1 MTSEGYKLVKKT
13 FVTLLVSLLLVE
25 ASITAGV
32 SAASSI
38 SEEAY
43 SIKQPS
49 APAQTS
55 SLEQSKDTYRQPRI
69 ISYQPSHQGTL
80 SIRSNPTLQFTFD
93 EEVKKG
99 DGFLILFE
107 ASTNKEVWRSSVSD
121 QSILI
126 SNNQRTVTWQPSIS
140 LQGNMNYYVVV
151 ENGTFKGEH
160 GDFAGLYGQNG
171 WSFKTV
177 QDTIAPI
184 ATSFIPAPG
193 RSDFFVGSNLSIT
206 FSEPVWANKGNIHFK
221 SLTRGNLVG
230 MVPVN
235 SPQVTGNGTNTITI
249 DPIQDFKSN
258 DQIVVTVDE
267 GAFVD
272 QDKNLFRGIKEEE
285 GWQFWTKGNDS
296 IMPVLQSYRLVAY
309 DTIRLIYNESLN
321 RDTVP
326 PLKAYRILV
335 NGKEQV
341 IDKISIQD
349 SYVDIKLK
357 SGINTGLTVLL
368 SYTVPK
374 QSPYAIEDLAGNR
387 ASDIGGIV
395 IENGKD
401 TAAPKVENAVI
412 SGSTLKLTFDE
423 TLGTVSTNALS
434 QFRVTY
440 DDRNVTLRRLEHSG
454 RTVTLTLQHSVSNG
468 QIVKVSYTP
477 NNYPIK
483 DETGNALRSF
493 QGQLVQNLQDTKAP
507 TLEQTSVKGSLLT
520 LTYNELLD
528 PNSIPMRSHYSV
540 LVNDAARYVERVQVI
555 NNTVVLTLSSGVK
568 ESDEVRVSYVPGD
581 AKIRDLAGNAAVGFS
596 YRTVTDSSDTTAP
609 TLRTGVIKGSVV
621 TLVFSEKLNASS
633 APSLNQFYVYASNV
647 NRKVK
652 SASIQNDTV
661 TLVLESPVSAA
672 ANVSLTYVP
681 GNVPLKDLSGNQVAS
696 FGNAVLSNQTD
707 QVSGRPDDVVQAPY
721 EAFLD
726 SNLFLLQSKAASTT
740 SERSRYGVSI
750 KRYTVNESKLRE
762 ALQYAVRYSSDHHL
776 AFEVPASEK
785 AAMVAVPLQVLEEIY
800 ASEKDAKFSIRY
812 GDVIYTLPLK
822 NINYSQLKRQFSQSS
837 SIYVQ
842 LQIEGALSYA
852 TQMAKAVEDS
862 GAEFRALPIDL
873 YASAYSSSTP
883 TQALVVQTEAK
894 VKVNRAVYNDRTS
907 MIRYDRA
914 GDRLQYIPNTI
925 KQGGGL
931 SVLRFYPSD
940 NDIFAAVERSKSF
953 SDIRAHWAQ
962 ASISHLANK
971 FIIEGVSS
979 SRFAPNASVT
989 RGQFTV
995 LLARSFGLE
1004 SNASAANA
1012 YSDVGSS
1019 HPMVAY
1025 IGAATKAGIIG
1036 GYENGTFRPNQNISR
1051 EQMAVMLVRTLD
1063 YVKQDTAYNS
1073 NVLQG
1078 FKDRGRISSY
1088 AKDAVIRSVSS
1099 GLIAGVTTNTFD
1111 PQGIATRAQAAVM
1124 LERLLV
1130 QVNYLTK

>member
-1 MTSEGYKLVKKT
+1 MVKKT
-13 FVTLLVSLLLVE
+13 FMTLLVSLMLFEVSL
-25 ASITAGV
+25 TAVAAQG
-32 SAASSI
+32 SSTQASS
-38 SEEAY
+38 
-43 SIKQPS
+43 
-49 APAQTS
+49 AQQVAGSTTS
-55 SLEQSKDTYRQPRI
+55 SLGKIRQDSYRAPKI
-69 ISYQPSHQGTL
+69 ISFEPGNKGTL
-80 SIRSNPTLQFTFD
+80 VNADHPTLRFSFD
-93 EEVKKG
+93 EEVEKG
-99 DGFLILFE
+99 SGELILYD
-107 ASTNKEVWRSSVSD
+107 ASTQKEILRSSVRD
-121 QSILI
+121 REVAILD
-126 SNNQRTVTWQPSIS
+126 NDRTITWDINTALKWETS
-140 LQGNMNYYVVV
+140 YYVAISY
-151 ENGTFKGEH
+151 GAFKGER
-160 GDFAGLYGQNG
+160 GDFIGQYGPEA
-171 WSFKTV
+171 WTFKTAA
-177 QDTIAPI
+177 DASAPLV
-184 ATSFIPAPG
+184 ASYAPAPG
-193 RSDFFVGSNLSIT
+193 GANVSVGSGLTLT
-206 FSEPVWANKGNIHFK
+206 FTEPVWANQGNITIK
-221 SLTRGNLVG
+221 SVTRGTVLEQLAVT
-230 MVPVN
+230 
-235 SPQVTGNGTNTITI
+235 SSRVTGEGTNTIKVN
-249 DPIQDFKSN
+249 PSKDFPSN
-258 DQIVVTVDE
+258 EKIIVTVE
-267 GAFVD
+267 NGAF
-272 QDKNLFRGIKEEE
+272 QDKDKHLFRGISE
-285 GWQFWTKGNDS
+285 GDGWSFTTASTDTTA
-296 IMPVLQSYRLVAY
+296 PVIQSHRMVSS
-309 DTIRLIYNESLN
+309 DTIRLTYNETLN
-321 RDTVP
+321 RNSVP
-326 PLKAYRILV
+326 PKSAYRIVV
-335 NGKEQV
+335 NGEERSISSIAIQDKTVDLKLSSGVAAGQV
-341 IDKISIQD
+341 I
-349 SYVDIKLK
+349 L
-357 SGINTGLTVLL
+357 LT
-368 SYTVPK
+368 YTAPSQGNSV
-374 QSPYAIEDLAGNR
+374 EDLAGNR
-387 ASDIGGIV
+387 VSNIGGIL
-395 IENGKD
+395 IENGYD
-401 TAAPKVENAVI
+401 TAAPKLASAVI
-412 SGSTLKLTFDE
+412 SGSQLKLTFNE
-423 TLGTVSTNALS
+423 ALGAVSSNAIS
-434 QFRVTY
+434 QFKVTY
-440 DDRNVTLRRLEHSG
+440 NDKAVSVRRIEQSGSTL
-454 RTVTLTLQHSVSNG
+454 TLTLQSSVSNG
-468 QIVKVSYTP
+468 QVVKFSYTP
-477 NNYPIK
+477 GSYPLK
-483 DETGNALRSF
+483 DMAGNSLASI

-707 QVSGRPDDVVQAPY
+707 QVTGRPDDVVQAPY

-750 KRYTVNESKLRE
+750 KRYTVHDSKLRE

-800 ASEKDAKFSIRY
+800 ASEKAAKFSIRY
-812 GDVIYTLPLK
+812 GDILYTLPLK

-852 TQMAKAVEDS
+852 TQMAKAVEES

-883 TQALVVQTEAK
+883 TQALAVQTEAK

-925 KQGGGL
+925 KQSGGL
-931 SVLRFYPSD
+931 SVLKFHPSD
-940 NDIFAAVERSKSF
+940 NDIFTAVERSKGF

-989 RGQFTV
+989 RGQFAV

-1004 SNASAANA
+1004 GNASAANA
-1012 YSDVGSS
+1012 YKDVGSS
-1019 HPMVAY
+1019 HPMAAY
-1025 IGAATKAGIIG
+1025 IGSATKAGIIG
-1036 GYENGTFRPNQNISR
+1036 GYENGTFRPNQNITR

-1088 AKDAVIRSVSS
+1088 AKDAVVRSISA